1 MNYATINNT
10 EAPDTGRSRSR
21 LRLCLLSSAFL
32 LGCAGPASNQSAVT
46 PLMERDFGEACAR
59 QGQPPGTAAYRA
71 CILAY
76 PSTESANDLAKRLR
90 EPM

>member
-1 MNYATINNT
+1 MIYTTIDNT
-10 EAPDTGRSRSR
+10 EALATGRSRSR